1 MTPGKWALW
10 QVALETLAEIYY
22 RDGRLDDKDEAP
34 DRLVS
39 VGRYVLAGNIRSG
52 QSNEHRD
59 VTDTG
64 LLLSADQCASANVRL
79 ASAWPCSSALTQ

>member
-52 QSNEHRD
+52 
-59 VTDTG
+59 
-64 LLLSADQCASANVRL
+64 
-79 ASAWPCSSALTQ
+79 